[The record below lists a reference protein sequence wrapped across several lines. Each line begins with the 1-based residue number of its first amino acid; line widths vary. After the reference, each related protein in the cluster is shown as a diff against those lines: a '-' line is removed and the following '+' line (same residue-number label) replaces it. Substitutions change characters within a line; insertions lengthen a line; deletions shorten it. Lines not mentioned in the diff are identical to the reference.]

1 MVSVSWHPRASL
13 QFILLSTWT
22 EKQWHKHAN
31 YLILMINCT
40 KLLVTLKKTKMVKK
54 LNMKNFILLL
64 LPNNLFLVTMLV
76 NGCKKLISHKDLLDT
91 HHASEKKLV
100 LMEEI
105 STESSES
112 INLKRLN
119 NLLYVIQKNLLTCI
133 RKWLLTL
140 KNSWDYS
147 EYLSELF

>member
-1 MVSVSWHPRASL
+1 LVSVSWHPRALL
-13 QFILLSTWT
+13 QYIHLSIWT

-31 YLILMINCT
+31 FLILMINCT
-40 KLLVTLKKTKMVKK
+40 KLLVTLKKINKVKR

-64 LPNNLFLVTMLV
+64 LLNNLFLVTMLV
-76 NGCKKLISHKDLLDT
+76 NGCKNLIFHKDLLDT
-91 HHASEKKLV
+91 HHALEKKLV

-105 STESSES
+105 LTESSES

-119 NLLYVIQKNLLTCI
+119 NLLYVTQMSLLTCI

-147 EYLSELF
+147 EYLSELY